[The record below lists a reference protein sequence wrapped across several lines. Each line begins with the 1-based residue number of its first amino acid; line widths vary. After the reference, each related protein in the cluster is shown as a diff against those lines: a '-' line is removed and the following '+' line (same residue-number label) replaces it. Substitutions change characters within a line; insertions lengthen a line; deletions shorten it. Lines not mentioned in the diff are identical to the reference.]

1 MKRSTVSGFLLL
13 LLLEACA
20 SNKTNI
26 DITKP
31 LDTKEASNAARAYE
45 RGMQEKKD
53 QNTLEATRYFEAVRN
68 SFPYSQYAA
77 LSELALADM
86 RFDADDYGS
95 AATAYQ
101 EFVKNHPS
109 HAKADYAAFRVGLAH
124 YQDRA
129 SDFFLFPPSYE
140 RDQAPIKG
148 ALDAFQ
154 RFVAAY
160 PKSDLVVRAR
170 DLINDCRERLA
181 AHDRYVAGFY
191 WKRHAWRGAAGRL
204 LELADAYGDLQD
216 GRLRGDSL
224 WRAAV
229 AYYNAKDFTAERS
242 VLTRLVQESP
252 NDSHRKEAETL
263 LKTLPS
269 GNAPPQGTPA
279 PQPGAERPGEVP
291 TAPPIERPESAPK
304 PGEPVG
310 APAPKPEK

>member
-1 MKRSTVSGFLLL
+1 MVALLL
-13 LLLEACA
+13 ACS
-20 SNKTNI
+20 SNKSNI

-31 LDTKEASNAARAYE
+31 LDTKEATNAQRAYE
-45 RGMQEKKD
+45 RGLLEKKD
-53 QNTLEATRYFEAVRN
+53 QNVMEATRYFEAVRN

-95 AATAYQ
+95 AAMAYQ

-109 HAKADYAAFRVGLAH
+109 HGKAGYAAFRVGLAH

-129 SDFFLFPPSYE
+129 SDFFLFPPSSE
-140 RDQAPIKG
+140 RDQTPIKS
-148 ALDAFQ
+148 ALEAFQ
-154 RFVAAY
+154 RFVSAY
-160 PKSDLVVRAR
+160 PKSEYVVRAK
-170 DLINDCRERLA
+170 DMINDCRERLA

-191 WKRHAWRGAAGRL
+191 WKRGAWRGAAGRL

-216 GRLRGDSL
+216 GKVRGDSL

-229 AYYNAKDFTAERS
+229 AYYNAKDYAAERG

-252 NDSHRKEAETL
+252 NDPHRKEAESL
-263 LKTLPS
+263 LKVLPS
-269 GNAPPQGTPA
+269 ANAPA
-279 PQPGAERPGEVP
+279 PTAPTEQKPVEVP
-291 TAPPIERPESAPK
+291 TRPERPESAPR